1 MIHSISSLTQNH
13 PEKNGSLW
21 QLAIS
26 RRCLWL
32 PGAMVARLASIA
44 DGTKRLQVRV
54 LRWSCFWVFKV
65 EISMFY
71 HILFFLVELE
81 GSGRLPLMECSDL
94 MLAYKYGRLAKW
106 HRVWLRIRRLQVR
119 PLRWSKSFFFL
130 AFPSSCTVAESDKRS
145 KNDHNHPLRSY
156 LERR

>member
-1 MIHSISSLTQNH
+1 MSGT
-13 PEKNGSLW
+13 KV
-21 QLAIS
+21 
-26 RRCLWL
+26 WL

-65 EISMFY
+65 NINVFPLCTVSS
-71 HILFFLVELE
+71 FLGWVGE
-81 GSGRLPLMECSDL
+81 GGRLPLMGCSDI

-119 PLRWSKSFFFL
+119 PLRWSSSLFSMASL
-130 AFPSSCTVAESDKRS
+130 GYLWSSCSVHLVSDLPVC
-145 KNDHNHPLRSY
+145 NYNHLHIQRCRLLQRIRQPFSHC
-156 LERR
+156 

>member
-26 RRCLWL
+26 SLWL

-65 EISMFY
+65 NINVFPLCTVS
-71 HILFFLVELE
+71 FFLGWVGE
-81 GSGRLPLMECSDL
+81 GGRLPLMGCSDI